1 MYMKKILVVEDDYAL
16 RGIYVLILSQAQFD
30 VDVAVDGTSALEAI
44 KENSYDLVLLD
55 LMMPN
60 VDGKEVL
67 KEIRRHDWGK
77 NVRVVVL
84 TNIGITEKTLNLKQY
99 GVLETA
105 LKVDLLPEDLVALVQ
120 KHL

>member
-1 MYMKKILVVEDDYAL
+1 MKKILVVEDDYAL
-16 RGIYVLILSQAQFD
+16 RGIYELILSQAKFD
-30 VDVAVDGTSALEAI
+30 ADVAAEGKSALEAI
-44 KENSYDLVLLD
+44 EQNSYDLVLLD
-55 LMMPN
+55 LMMPD

-67 KEIRRHDWGK
+67 REMRRHAWGK
-77 NVRVVVL
+77 NVKVVVL
-84 TNIGITEKTLNLKQY
+84 TNIGISEQTLNLKRY